1 MLNDL
6 KKHNIIKFS
15 YSLKLTVACLIF
27 LAILTTWGT
36 IYQADN
42 GLYAA
47 KAKFFTSWF
56 FLAGGFIPLPGAGLV
71 LSVLFVNLIS
81 SMIFRIGL
89 RLKNIGNI
97 LTHLGILILLLG
109 GFFTFFFSEES
120 VLMLKEGEKSSWSN
134 SYHAWELSVWKD
146 ARGVRHFS
154 SISLNDL
161 GKDEKIN
168 FPDFPITIK
177 VKKVFMNSSAFRDR
191 ERSSNNDILNS
202 SGIVS
207 IDEKETEPEPEAN
220 IPGLVLFS
228 EDLRKDI
235 LLYGGENIPT
245 SAEIK
250 GDIYNFSLRKLRKK
264 LPIELGLLDFRIKK
278 YPGSEIVK
286 SYESTVEI
294 RHDDLKRE
302 VIISMNKPFRY
313 KDYTFFQ
320 SRYQITPAGVE
331 YSIFAVVKNSGRLL
345 PYISSIAVF
354 IGMLIHFIVMLFR
367 RKKENSSL
375 QKGN

>member
-6 KKHNIIKFS
+6 KKNNIIKFS
-15 YSLKLTVACLIF
+15 YSLKLTVACLIL

-36 IYQADN
+36 IYQTDN

-56 FLAGGFIPLPGAGLV
+56 FLAGGFIPLPGAALV
-71 LSVLFVNLIS
+71 LSVMFLNLIS

-97 LTHLGILILLLG
+97 LTHLGILILLIG

-146 ARGVRHFS
+146 VQGVRHFS
-154 SISLNDL
+154 SISLIDL
-161 GKDEKIN
+161 KKDENIN
-168 FPDFPITIK
+168 FPDFPITIR
-177 VKKVFMNSSAFRDR
+177 VKKRFRNSSAFRNR
-191 ERSSNNDILNS
+191 EISSTIDILNA

-207 IDEKETEPEPEAN
+207 IDEKKIEPEPEAN
-220 IPGLVLFS
+220 IPGLILFS
-228 EDLRKDI
+228 EDLNKDI
-235 LLYGGENIPT
+235 LLYGGENIHT
-245 SAEIK
+245 SANIK

-264 LPIELGLLDFRIKK
+264 LPLDIGLLDFRIKK

-294 RHDDLKRE
+294 MHDDIKRE
-302 VIISMNKPFRY
+302 VVISMNRPLRY

-320 SRYQITPAGVE
+320 SSYQITPAGVE

-345 PYISSIAVF
+345 PYISSIVVF
-354 IGMLIHFIVMLFR
+354 IGMLIHFIIMLFR
-367 RKKENSSL
+367 RKKENSSI